1 MVAIFPC
8 ANNTAVVKSWARMVA
23 SSERR
28 CRPMNVTRAMA
39 TMATATSTSN
49 NVKPA
54 ARVWAWGLTR
64 FLFHILIEDLHP
76 ARQGLNH
83 QSGLL
88 IAVRTEMN
96 DAWLREPGWMKMRHR
111 ISLACFRALGR
122 DHIQNADVYRQGIGA
137 QFPACFWPTHI
148 AIEVAHRYH
157 LPVEVKCQ
165 AVDTFRQ

>member
-23 SSERR
+23 SSERK
-28 CRPMNVTRAMA
+28 CRPMKVTRAIA

-54 ARVWAWGLTR
+54 ARVWTWGLTR
-64 FLFHILIEDLHP
+64 LLFHIIIEDLHP

-83 QSGLL
+83 QGRLL

-96 DAWLREPGWMKMRHR
+96 DAGLREAGRMKMRHR
-111 ISLACFRALGR
+111 ISLACFRPLGR
-122 DHIQNADVYRQGIGA
+122 DHIQDADVCRQGIGA
-137 QFPACFWPTHI
+137 QLPAS
-148 AIEVAHRYH
+148 
-157 LPVEVKCQ
+157 L
-165 AVDTFRQ
+165 